1 MITAFGKT
9 AFVGLTASLAASLMM
24 SASAL
29 AQGVDVGVNAA
40 VRNQVTLQSDGTA
53 ARPAVPAE
61 TVFLGDS
68 VVSGADSALQILLKD
83 ETVFTVG
90 ANVDMTIDE
99 FVYDPSAQTG
109 SLAATVKKG
118 AFRFMSGK
126 IAQANPDDVTL
137 VTPTANIGVRGT
149 VLDVVVGED
158 ALAAARQSGIDTTG
172 AAAAGDGATLVVLR
186 GPGRE
191 QSGLNKDGGASVTT
205 GGNTVTLWKSGT
217 AVFVPRSGGQVFGPF
232 RFDDSLFFSVAG
244 DVGTQVTGDSQR
256 PPRDLRP
263 VIRDV
268 PDLRDLRR
276 PGPPGGPGRGPCP
289 GECPNNQ
296 EDAFGGDTGSNF

>member
-1 MITAFGKT
+1 MKTAFGKF
-9 AFVGLTASLAASLMM
+9 ALASLGSVLLM
-24 SASAL
+24 STSAL

-40 VRNQVTLQSDGTA
+40 VRNQVTLQSGAEA
-53 ARPAVPAE
+53 ARPAVPAQS
-61 TVFLGDS
+61 VFLGDA

-99 FVYDPSAQTG
+99 FVYDPSAQSG

-126 IAQANPDDVTL
+126 IAQANPEDVTL

-149 VLDVVVGED
+149 VLDVVVGTE
-158 ALAAARQSGIDTTG
+158 ALDAARQSGID

-191 QSGLNKDGGASVTT
+191 QSGLNKDGGASVTS

-232 RFDDSLFFSVAG
+232 RFDDGLFFSVAG
-244 DVGTQVTGDSQR
+244 DVGTEVSGDSQR

-263 VIRDV
+263 VIRDT

-276 PGPPGGPGRGPCP
+276 PPPPGGPGRKPCP